1 MGKTRDFG
9 GWATRFNIKC
19 ADGRTIMPGAF
30 DDCDG
35 KTVPLVWNHMHD
47 SPLNVLGH
55 AILHCKDEG
64 VYADCYLNDTTQ
76 GKNVK
81 EALKNGDY
89 KSLSIYANELKHQNG
104 IEVVHGVIRE
114 LSLVL
119 AGANPGA
126 FIDTAIAHSE
136 EGMEPEEAVIYDGRE
151 FIFGEDESNEIQHSV
166 DNKQEETPDETPSE
180 PEEKETNDMGAEVK
194 EAEELQHSNG
204 NDETVEDVINTMDD
218 KQKKVLNYLVKEA
231 LKKGEESNSNEGE
244 ENMKH
249 NVFEQDNAQNSLRHS
264 LSKDEMKCIFDD
276 AERFGSLKSSF
287 LAHKDDLG
295 IQDILMHGTDVEYS
309 QDVQEYMVNDPS
321 FLFPQPRSLNNPPE
335 FIKRDTTWVSGV
347 LNGAKHV
354 PFSRIKSVFA
364 DITEDEARAKGYIK
378 GDKKINEVFTL
389 LRRSTDPQTIYKLQ
403 SMDRDDVLDITDFDV
418 VAWIKGEMQI
428 MLDEEIARAM
438 LVGDGKLTSD
448 RTHIA
453 HDHIRPIW
461 LDDDLF
467 TIKYHVEYEAEDTD
481 EDKAKAYIKGA
492 NYARIDYKG
501 SGRPTFFTTEKILT
515 DMLLAEDNM
524 GHRLYK
530 SEAELATA
538 MRVSSIVTVPIM
550 EGLTRTV
557 SNVERELI
565 GIIVNMSDY
574 TVGNDKGGEK
584 TMFENFDIDYN
595 KMKYLIETRRCG
607 ALTKPY
613 SAIVIEASQKA

>member
-19 ADGRTIMPGAF
+19 ADGRTIKPGAF

-35 KTVPLVWNHMHD
+35 QTVPLVWNHEHD

-76 GKNVK
+76 GKNVR

-89 KSLSIYANELKHQNG
+89 KSLSIYANNLKHMNG
-104 IEVVHGVIRE
+104 KEVVHGVIRE

-126 FIDTAIAHSE
+126 FIDTAIAHNAYDE
-136 EGMEPEEAVIYDGRE
+136 DPEEAVIYVGNE
-151 FIFGEDESNEIQHSV
+151 FGIENDIPDEMQHSAEAA
-166 DNKQEETPDETPSE
+166 EEQAKEA
-180 PEEKETNDMGAEVK
+180 EKEVKENEDMGANSNENTL
-194 EAEELQHSNG
+194 AHSDG
-204 NDETVEDVINTMDD
+204 EKTVQDVYDAMTDEQKACVEFMVGMAL
-218 KQKKVLNYLVKEA
+218 QKKD
-231 LKKGEESNSNEGE
+231 SNEGE

-249 NVFEQDNAQNSLRHS
+249 NVFEQDNAQNSLSHS
-264 LSKDEMKCIFDD
+264 LTKDEMKCIFDD
-276 AERFGSLKSSF
+276 AERYGSLKSSF
-287 LAHKDDLG
+287 LAHKEDLG
-295 IQDILMHGTDVEYS
+295 IQDILMHGTDIEYS
-309 QDVQEYMVNDPS
+309 QDVQDYMVNDPS
-321 FLFPQPRSLNNPPE
+321 FLFPQPKALNNPPE

-378 GDKKINEVFTL
+378 GDQKLNEVFTL

-467 TIKYHVEYEAEDTD
+467 TIKYHVEYESEDTD
-481 EDKAKAYIKGA
+481 EDKAKAYIKAA

-530 SEAELATA
+530 SESEVCSA
-538 MRVSSIVTVPIM
+538 MRVSSIVTVPVM
-550 EGLTRTV
+550 EGLTREV
-557 SNVERELI
+557 DNVDRELI
-565 GIIVNMSDY
+565 GIIVNMGDY

-613 SAIVIEASQKA
+613 SAIVIEASLKA